1 MYAVKCLK
9 IWNPWKKHIQVDL
22 RSNLQKNIHAMLRW
36 YNQFIA
42 WFFFLGNLIFVEWHL
57 GAISAIV
64 LHVCFLYTSGGPV
77 CIRFTKPSGNAAD

>member
-9 IWNPWKKHIQVDL
+9 IWIPWKKQLQVDL

-57 GAISAIV
+57 GAIS
-64 LHVCFLYTSGGPV
+64 VCFLYTSGGPV
-77 CIRFTKPSGNAAD
+77 YIRFTKASGNAAV